1 MPRKNNK
8 QKNKK
13 RSKIKKE
20 TYHQVSVIEL
30 LLTLFLGTSGSLS
43 GQSSHMNSILK
54 KGRLQKKFSS
64 RKCLHLK
71 KVLSIKVTLSTIR
84 NSAHSMKLYL
94 AMESVLL
101 FLFKSLAN
109 RSIHLEVFREIG
121 VPKFEIKIHEKYL

>member
-43 GQSSHMNSILK
+43 RQSSLMKDILK
-54 KGRLQKKFSS
+54 KGRLQKHFSS

-71 KVLSIKVTLSTIR
+71 KSSFHQSDPYLLLE
-84 NSAHSMKLYL
+84 SAH
-94 AMESVLL
+94 
-101 FLFKSLAN
+101 
-109 RSIHLEVFREIG
+109 IQ
-121 VPKFEIKIHEKYL
+121 